1 MKKENSITLVALVIT
16 IIILLILAAISI
28 GALRDSGLFNKA
40 KESKN
45 TTENATLTENVTL
58 NEYDNWITN
67 LAPAE

>member
-1 MKKENSITLVALVIT
+1 MKKENGITLVALVIT

-40 KESKN
+40 KESQN
-45 TTENATLTENVTL
+45 ATENATLKENITL